1 MLHLIEAATGWSHW
15 LAGLVIVPLQSVKS
29 EKSGPVCAS
38 LILTVHC
45 SVALCSFFFNIV
57 ILSRK
62 IHPGFCTQSFLF
74 WIQFCVWHFLFNF
87 VVFSLSIT
95 FALVRLCFHFDLV
108 FIVFFVS
115 YPQVFPILLCSPCLV
130 CVSVMFSVFVQF
142 HPWSAYFGSC
152 VLVSVSV
159 SVSCFI
165 LTTACLVCCAQFCFP
180 SCSLIESVHLHLSP
194 SSCVHLSPLSP
205 SVPCHVV
212 LLSPLAGWAVC
223 LESVCLLFK

>member
-38 LILTVHC
+38 LILTVYC
-45 SVALCSFFFNIV
+45 SVVLCSFFFHIV

-74 WIQFCVWHFLFNF
+74 WIQFCVWYFLFNF

-130 CVSVMFSVFVQF
+130 CVSVMFCVCPVSSLVCVLWFMCFSLSLSVSFLF
-142 HPWSAYFGSC
+142 YFDNRLSC
-152 VLVSVSV
+152 VLCSV
-159 SVSCFI
+159 
-165 LTTACLVCCAQFCFP
+165 LLPLLLVNWI
-180 SCSLIESVHLHLSP
+180 CSLAPVPQLMCAFKSSISLCSLSRRSLIP
-194 SSCVHLSPLSP
+194 SSWVSRLFGVCLP
-205 SVPCHVV
+205 SV
-212 LLSPLAGWAVC
+212 
-223 LESVCLLFK
+223 